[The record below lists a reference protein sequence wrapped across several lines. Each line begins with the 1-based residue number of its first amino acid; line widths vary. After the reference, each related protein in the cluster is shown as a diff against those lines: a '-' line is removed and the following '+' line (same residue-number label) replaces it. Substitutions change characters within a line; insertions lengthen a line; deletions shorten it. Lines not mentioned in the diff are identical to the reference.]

1 MLEPHQLGQEGE
13 RLAADYLV
21 TKGYRIVSA
30 ITATTATKSILLP
43 CITRH
48 SASLK

>member
-21 TKGYRIVSA
+21 TKGYRIVERNYRYHRNEIDIVALHHQTLCS
-30 ITATTATKSILLP
+30 
-43 CITRH
+43 
-48 SASLK
+48 